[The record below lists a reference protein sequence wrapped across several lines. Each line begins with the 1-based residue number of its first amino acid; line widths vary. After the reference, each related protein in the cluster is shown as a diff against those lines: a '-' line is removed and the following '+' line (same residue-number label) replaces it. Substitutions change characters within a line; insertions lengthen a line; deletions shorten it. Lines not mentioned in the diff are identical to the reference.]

1 MNKVRIAAS
10 FAASA
15 ALLAAMSGTA
25 SAATGGNPASAVPA
39 GCSFSRG
46 ITTCTTTTSTPGTP
60 IVTVT
65 PAPATFT
72 STSGPAYDLEYARNI
87 AGACTP
93 GAPVLTAWETTTTT
107 PSSVTTTT
115 TAHHGAPGSHGEE
128 LPTQASTVSGPTTT
142 TTSTT
147 QPASPGTI
155 TLAGSTA
162 TAVFTGL
169 RPNAPYGV
177 GVRCGGHAVAFWTDG
192 TGATTATL
200 DLSPFAGQQ
209 IQLEMFAEPNDY
221 FGPDYAVIAPLTP
234 VAPD

>member
-1 MNKVRIAAS
+1 
-10 FAASA
+10 
-15 ALLAAMSGTA
+15 MSGPA

-128 LPTQASTVSGPTTT
+128 LPTQTSTAPGPVT
-142 TTSTT
+142 TTSIKT
-147 QPASPGTI
+147 QPASPGTV
-155 TLAGSTA
+155 TVAGTTA

-169 RPNAPYGV
+169 RPNTAYGI
-177 GVRCGGHAVAFWTDG
+177 GVRCRGNATQFWTDE
-192 TGATTATL
+192 TGAGAATL
-200 DLSPFAGQQ
+200 DLSSMAGLQ
-209 IQLEMFAEPNDY
+209 IQLEMFAQTNDY
-221 FGPDYAVIAPLTP
+221 FGPDYAVIA
-234 VAPD
+234 